1 MGPYFYQRSFSACVF
16 FLFCRDNLLLIL
28 NLKTEGRPYGCPSHT
43 PLVPLFKEAPY
54 QLSQLCSLLAIDF
67 QISIFPYLVRNMTKS
82 L

>member
-1 MGPYFYQRSFSACVF
+1 MDA
-16 FLFCRDNLLLIL
+16 
-28 NLKTEGRPYGCPSHT
+28 RPIHPC
-43 PLVPLFKEAPY
+43 LVRLFKEAPY